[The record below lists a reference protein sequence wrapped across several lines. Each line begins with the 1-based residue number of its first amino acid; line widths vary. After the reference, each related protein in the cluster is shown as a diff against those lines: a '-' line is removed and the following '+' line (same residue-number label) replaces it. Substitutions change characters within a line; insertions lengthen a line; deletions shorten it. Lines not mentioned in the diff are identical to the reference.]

1 MTLILDLTPEQE
13 RQIEDE
19 ARARNMDTRSYALA
33 QIFRQHEE
41 EDSEDLLPS
50 VGLLPPLNGTGAD
63 LVAYWEREGL
73 IGTRPDI
80 RDSQKR
86 ARQIRRQAE
95 RCTNFTSS
103 FHV

>member
-33 QIFRQHEE
+33 RLFREREE
-41 EDSEDLLPS
+41 EDSEDLLPP
-50 VGLLPPLNGTGAD
+50 VNGTGAD

-80 RDSQKR
+80 KDSQEH

-95 RCTNFTSS
+95 RRTNFTSS

>member
-33 QIFRQHEE
+33 QLFKEHEE
-41 EDSEDLLPS
+41 EDSED
-50 VGLLPPLNGTGAD
+50 VLPPVGPLPPVNGTGAD
-63 LVAYWEREGL
+63 LVACWEREGL

-80 RDSQKR
+80 KDSQEH

-95 RCTNFTSS
+95 RRT
-103 FHV
+103 H

>member
-33 QIFRQHEE
+33 QLFRERE
-41 EDSEDLLPS
+41 EDSEDVLPA
-50 VGLLPPLNGTGAD
+50 VGPMPPVNGTGAD
-63 LVAYWEREGL
+63 LVVYWEREGL

-80 RDSQKR
+80 KDSQQH
-86 ARQIRRQAE
+86 ARQIRRQSE
-95 RCTNFTSS
+95 RRTHS
-103 FHV
+103 FGILR